1 MAFVKTVSPEKAE
14 GKIAELYAP
23 VLEMIGSVPKSLEMW
38 SASPTLLELQM
49 GFMGYFMGHQTLD
62 PTLTT
67 TIRYLVSVEFDHP
80 YCANFNGQ
88 MLAKIG
94 GLSEDQ
100 LKTIGNNPEKAPL
113 DEKGKGM
120 VLFVLKALKSPATV
134 EAKDLDSLRN
144 LGWRDQDIY
153 EATVH
158 GANMITSGTLFKA
171 FRMGEE

>member
-1 MAFVKTVSPEKAE
+1 MAFIKTVSPEKAE

-49 GFMGYFMGHQTLD
+49 GFMGYFMQHQTLD
-62 PTLTT
+62 PNLTT
-67 TIRYLVSVEFDHP
+67 LIRYLVAKECDHQ
-80 YCANFNGQ
+80 YCVNFNGQ
-88 MLAKIG
+88 MLTKMG
-94 GLSEDQ
+94 GISEDQ
-100 LKTIGNNPEKAPL
+100 LKAIGANPKEAPL
-113 DEKGKGM
+113 DEKGKAM
-120 VLFVLKALKSPATV
+120 LLFVLKALKSPETV

-144 LGWRDQDIY
+144 LGWTDQDIY

-158 GANMITSGTLFKA
+158 GANMVLSGTLFKA

>member
-1 MAFVKTVSPEKAE
+1 MAFIKTVSPEKAE

-67 TIRYLVSVEFDHP
+67 TIRYLVSVEFDHQ

-88 MLAKIG
+88 MLAKMG

-100 LKTIGNNPEKAPL
+100 LKAMGANPEWGRSSGECRMQDPEFRRIHIDVIPDDEPL
-113 DEKGKGM
+113 PVRYER
-120 VLFVLKALKSPATV
+120 VL
-134 EAKDLDSLRN
+134 R
-144 LGWRDQDIY
+144 LGR
-153 EATVH
+153 ERG
-158 GANMITSGTLFKA
+158 GAS
-171 FRMGEE
+171 

>member
-1 MAFVKTVSPEKAE
+1 MALISTVSPEKAE

-23 VLEMIGSVPKSLEMW
+23 VLEMVGSVPKSLEMW

-49 GFMGYFMGHQTLD
+49 GFMGYFMQHQTLD

-67 TIRYLVSVEFDHP
+67 TIRYLVSVEFDHQ
-80 YCANFNGQ
+80 YCVNFNGQ
-88 MLAKIG
+88 MLAKMG

-100 LKTIGNNPEKAPL
+100 LKAMGANPEEAPL
-113 DEKGKGM
+113 DEKGKAM
-120 VLFVLKALKSPATV
+120 LLFVLKALKSPETV
-134 EAKDLDSLRN
+134 EAKDVDSLRN
-144 LGWRDQDIY
+144 LGWTDQDIY

-158 GANMITSGTLFKA
+158 GANMVTSGTLFKT